1 MSTTRQQPDKKEA
14 AQSEKNAALLV
25 ALLLN
30 EKQASLYLGLEPT
43 TLKTSRAKGTLLGKP
58 APAWLKFGRT
68 VRYKRDTLEAWA
80 EQYGKV
86 ISPSEC
92 GGAAA

>member
-1 MSTTRQQPDKKEA
+1 MATPNCQPENKA
-14 AQSEKNAALLV
+14 VSPTKNDALLY

-30 EKQASLYLGLEPT
+30 ERQASLYLGLEPT

-68 VRYKRDTLEAWA
+68 VRYKRDTLEDWA
-80 EQYGKV
+80 KHYGKV
-86 ISPSEC
+86 ISPSMV
-92 GGAAA
+92 GGAK